1 MLLNLISLLVETN
14 LNPLT
19 CLDKKKVLDKPTPDN
34 NGGIHQ
40 MSKNQKVEEK
50 IKSESTASKKIENDL
65 EVNKNV
71 QDNEKVKELITWN
84 PVTYVVCLKVA
95 RTLKYHTL

>member
-1 MLLNLISLLVETN
+1 
-14 LNPLT
+14 
-19 CLDKKKVLDKPTPDN
+19 
-34 NGGIHQ
+34 

-71 QDNEKVKELITWN
+71 QDNEK
-84 PVTYVVCLKVA
+84 LKNLS
-95 RTLKYHTL
+95 RGIPLPL

>member
-1 MLLNLISLLVETN
+1 
-14 LNPLT
+14 
-19 CLDKKKVLDKPTPDN
+19 
-34 NGGIHQ
+34 
-40 MSKNQKVEEK
+40 MSKNQKVEKK
-50 IKSESTASKKIENDL
+50 IKSESNASKKIENDL

-84 PVTYVVCLKVA
+84 PVTSVVCLKVA